1 MHKLL
6 ARQLKRASK
15 NVDGQLDIDA
25 LLQLVE
31 SAYDEFDS
39 QINRTQHAFALMSD
53 EMRALNQKILRE
65 AEAKELAESQL
76 FDAVENID
84 QGFALFDAD
93 DRLVV
98 FNERYRQDLAPLPKE
113 EISIGKTFEELI
125 RRRAEIDPH
134 PLIGSLSLAEW
145 VRRRVDS
152 HRNPQGRF
160 ETRITNSK
168 WMLVEEHKTRDGGI
182 ASIYADITDLKCREL

>member
-98 FNERYRQDLAPLPKE
+98 FNER
-113 EISIGKTFEELI
+113 
-125 RRRAEIDPH
+125 
-134 PLIGSLSLAEW
+134 
-145 VRRRVDS
+145 
-152 HRNPQGRF
+152 
-160 ETRITNSK
+160 
-168 WMLVEEHKTRDGGI
+168 
-182 ASIYADITDLKCREL
+182 